1 MAYLKLKYLSHQFN
15 VFVFLRDKNTQKC
28 KLNSFFS
35 NQKSIERNQEKKTSL
50 IIKKFFVLMALD
62 LNQKSYITIAG
73 SIIVH
78 LVLGTIYLWG
88 VITVYITSYF
98 RTQDNPDL
106 TLKQAGVVFPIMM
119 FSVATGIPLGMK
131 LIKRTARTRIVCFIL
146 TTLASACIFIASWQ
160 TQFGVFVIFYSLLF
174 GVLDGASMSMT
185 LYIGLLYYP
194 KKRGLISGLI
204 LVGYGLASLI
214 YSQMFFQIVN
224 KQNLQPIKSGNGE
237 SYFMGETASVAQKV
251 PEALRWLS
259 LAYLLQ
265 MWLGSMLLIDHPSQ
279 TEMLRKQQNAKKEKM
294 QKGQEQK
301 HQQLKIKNIENNP
314 QRIDDENKIVQ
325 LNELIQ
331 NSEQKA
337 IMLEGNQQTETNQNE
352 NINLLQI
359 KSNQDINYKSENKI
373 EEKQGNT
380 AICITESTNKIPR
393 DVQIQIQDESKIIQ
407 DEIEYYKKLGCPNFS
422 TAVKTQYFYFVVLTS
437 FLTGSI
443 GLCISGNYKT
453 YGKEYISDD
462 AFLTLIGS
470 LSGITN
476 GVTRPFWSALLD
488 KYKFKDC
495 YAVVCIVQIIL
506 CVTFQFAVKHNTFY
520 LFWVIITMGTFGGTF
535 GMLLALCAQFFGT
548 AVGSEVYGIV
558 WYGYAGANFLQFA
571 LVALVKDSIGFPGI
585 FYIFAGMNGLSLIWL
600 RLMDYSPNWKPYYE
614 KIKELE
620 QTKKQKQIE
629 ISQYN
634 QKNT

>member
-1 MAYLKLKYLSHQFN
+1 MLVINLMYLYSQEIKIHKSVNQILL
-15 VFVFLRDKNTQKC
+15 L
-28 KLNSFFS
+28 S
-35 NQKSIERNQEKKTSL
+35 NQKSIERNQEKKKHL
-50 IIKKFFVLMALD
+50 KLQRNYLLMALNLD
-62 LNQKSYITIAG
+62 QKSYITIAG

-98 RTQDNPDL
+98 RTKDNPDL

-131 LIKRTARTRIVCFIL
+131 LIKKTARTRIVCFIL

-160 TQFGVFVIFYSLLF
+160 TQFGVFVIFYSLFF
-174 GVLDGASMSMT
+174 GVLDGASMSIT

-214 YSQMFFQIVN
+214 YSQVFFQIVN
-224 KQNLQPIKSGNGE
+224 KQNLQPIKAGNGE
-237 SYFMGETASVAQKV
+237 SYFMGDAESVAQKV

-279 TEMLRKQQNAKKEKM
+279 TEMLLKQQNAKKEEM

-301 HQQLKIKNIENNP
+301 QSQLKLNTLVVKVPQNN
-314 QRIDDENKIVQ
+314 DDENKIGQ
-325 LNELIQ
+325 LSKQIQ
-331 NSEQKA
+331 NSEQNA
-337 IMLEGNQQTETNQNE
+337 NQLVENQQTETNQNE

-359 KSNQDINYKSENKI
+359 KSNQEINYKSDNKI
-373 EEKQGNT
+373 EENKGT
-380 AICITESTNKIPR
+380 VICITESTNKIPR
-393 DVQIQIQDESKIIQ
+393 DVQIQIQDESKIIE

-422 TAVKTQYFYFVVLTS
+422 TAIKTKYFYFVVLTS

-476 GVTRPFWSALLD
+476 GLTRPFWSALLD

-495 YAVVCIVQIIL
+495 YAAVCIVQIIL
-506 CVTFQFAVKHNTFY
+506 CVTFQFAVKHDAFY
-520 LFWVIITMGTFGGTF
+520 LFWVVITMGTFGGTF

-548 AVGSEVYGIV
+548 TVGSEVYGIV

-600 RLMDYSPNWKPYYE
+600 RLMNYQPNWKPYYE
-614 KIKELE
+614 KIKEME
-620 QTKKQKQIE
+620 HAKKQKQIE
-629 ISQYN
+629 ISN
-634 QKNT
+634 SHQKNT

>member
-1 MAYLKLKYLSHQFN
+1 ML
-15 VFVFLRDKNTQKC
+15 C
-28 KLNSFFS
+28 KLNSSFF
-35 NQKSIERNQEKKTSL
+35 KSKVNSKKSKERKPLQSQTNYQ
-50 IIKKFFVLMALD
+50 FMALD

-88 VITVYITSYF
+88 VITAYITSYF
-98 RTQDNPDL
+98 RSQDNPDL

-194 KKRGLISGLI
+194 KNRGLISGLI

-214 YSQMFFQIVN
+214 YSQVFFQIVN
-224 KQNLQPIKSGNGE
+224 KQNLQPIKAGNGE

-279 TEMLRKQQNAKKEKM
+279 TEMLLKQQNAKKEKM
-294 QKGQEQK
+294 QKEQEQK
-301 HQQLKIKNIENNP
+301 HQQLRLNNVVSVPQKN
-314 QRIDDENKIVQ
+314 DDENKIGQ
-325 LNELIQ
+325 LNEQIQ

-337 IMLEGNQQTETNQNE
+337 IQIEENQQTETNQNE

-359 KSNQDINYKSENKI
+359 KSNQEINYKSENEM
-373 EEKQGNT
+373 EENKGT
-380 AICITESTNKIPR
+380 AAVCIIESTNKIPK
-393 DVQIQIQDESKIIQ
+393 DVQIQIQDESKIVQ

-422 TAVKTQYFYFVVLTS
+422 MAIKTKYFYFVVLTS

-571 LVALVKDSIGFPGI
+571 LVALVKDSIDFPGI

-600 RLMDYSPNWKPYYE
+600 RIMDYSPNWKPYHE
-614 KIKELE
+614 KIKEEE
-620 QTKKQKQIE
+620 QAKKQKQIE
-629 ISQYN
+629 ISDN
-634 QKNT
+634 HQKNT